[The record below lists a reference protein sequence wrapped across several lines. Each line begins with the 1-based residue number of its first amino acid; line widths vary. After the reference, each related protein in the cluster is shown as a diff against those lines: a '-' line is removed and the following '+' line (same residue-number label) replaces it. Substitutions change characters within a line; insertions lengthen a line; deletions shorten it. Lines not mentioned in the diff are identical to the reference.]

1 MVPDDRRYTE
11 SHEWAKLEDDLV
23 VVGITDFAVE
33 HLTDLVYLD
42 LPDVGVRV
50 EKGERFGE
58 VESVK
63 AVEDLKAPVSGEIV
77 EVHREVADDLE
88 TVQKD
93 PYGEGWLVKIR
104 PDDPA
109 QFETLLDPESYRKHI
124 ETEAA

>member
-11 SHEWAKLEDDLV
+11 SHEWAKPEDDLV

-33 HLTDLVYLD
+33 HLTDLVYLE
-42 LPDVGVRV
+42 LPNVGDRV

-77 EVHREVADDLE
+77 EVHTEVAEDLE
-88 TVQKD
+88 IVQKD

-104 PDDPA
+104 PEDPS
-109 QFETLLDPESYRKHI
+109 QLDTLLDPESYRAHI